1 MAITGTFI
9 LEILLK
15 WLIPFICLAVVSLIT
30 ARLVNPY
37 KKGNRQE
44 RIEEWE
50 NLANS
55 SSLHKTFER
64 QINFLEK
71 NYQRVDE
78 EIIKRLDAIQEQD
91 KINREELKKH
101 NEQVDIQLSLLRE
114 GVLETHLTNLI
125 YTAQNFID
133 QGYITPAELDRYNQ
147 GYHLYKKLGG
157 NGHMDYWH
165 AQVMKLPHKNEMTHN
180 INNKEYKNR
189 GDS

>member
-64 QINFLEK
+64 QINLLEK
-71 NYQRVDE
+71 NYQRIDN

-91 KINREELKKH
+91 KIDREELKKH
-101 NEQVDIQLSLLRE
+101 NEQVDTQLSLLRE
-114 GVLETHLTNLI
+114 GVLETYLINLI
-125 YTAQNFID
+125 YMAQNFID

-147 GYHLYKKLGG
+147 GYYLYKKLGG

-180 INNKEYKNR
+180 INHEEQKNK